1 MLIGRLNAI
10 KPSEQVD
17 RMNMV
22 RLMIIDGVVPCAAR
36 FIVELEQESC
46 WPVEGVVQ
54 CKRLQEGIHPQRR
67 GKPHKM

>member
-1 MLIGRLNAI
+1 MCIPSRAEAALTGGTLQVLARMLIGRLNAI

-36 FIVELEQESC
+36 FIVELEQ
-46 WPVEGVVQ
+46 
-54 CKRLQEGIHPQRR
+54 LD
-67 GKPHKM
+67 